1 MRKNILIV
9 GAGISGITCAREL
22 AELGHKVKIVEKRDH
37 IGGNCY
43 DYINDV
49 GVLVPKY
56 GPHVFH
62 TNSVRIW
69 EYVQKFSKWDDYT
82 HRVLS
87 LVDGKYVPI
96 PVNITTINMLFDA
109 KLETSDDM
117 IDWIQNRKSRIAIP
131 ENSEEMALSLVGRGL
146 YEKMFK
152 PYTIKQWGIEP
163 KYLDASIM
171 ARIPIYYS
179 HNDTY
184 FTDAFQAMPSQG
196 YTKMFENMLNHKN
209 IKVLLDTNYKRL
221 TTRKFDLLIYTGKI
235 DDYFNN
241 IKVKLANIKVKLP
254 KLQYRSLKF
263 VHLNKL
269 NNSGFLPAATVNLPQ
284 DLVFTRVC
292 EPKQFTRQKCHH
304 TTLIYEFP
312 TSIGEAYYPV
322 INPKNLEI
330 FKIYEGLN
338 KNKNVYFVG
347 RLAQF
352 KYFNMDEAFKNAL
365 MFIDKLKEDK
375 IV

>member
-109 KLETSDDM
+109 KLETGDDM

-221 TTRKFDLLIYTGKI
+221 TTSKFNLIIYTGKI
-235 DDYFNN
+235 DDYFEN
-241 IKVKLANIKVKLP
+241 AYLP
-254 KLQYRSLKF
+254 KLEYRSLDF
-263 VHLNKL
+263 VHINKL
-269 NNSGFLPAATVNLPQ
+269 NTPQVLPTATVNLPQ

-292 EPKQFTRQKCHH
+292 EPKQFTKQDVKN
-304 TTLIYEFP
+304 TTLIYEVP
-312 TSIGEAYYPV
+312 TDIGEAYYPV